1 MESGLLSGREQEI
14 VQLVRKGYSNQEIAR
29 QLLIS
34 EATVKKHLSNI
45 FEKLGISRR
54 TQLF

>member
-1 MESGLLSGREQEI
+1 MR
-14 VQLVRKGYSNQEIAR
+14 LVRKGYSNQEIAG

-45 FEKLGISRR
+45 FEKMGISRR